1 MQSKRK
7 CSAIFLLFLF
17 ATIGS
22 SNSKTNSRKNLKRKI
37 QKVVSG
43 SEGLLSSN
51 QKQRRRQLQTNETVA
66 PAKEYDTTKL
76 DKDGNP
82 TVNDGSS
89 STAKEQ
95 KKSDGSSSTPEE
107 RKRLREQEISVLR
120 ERLKKKTNF
129 ATPHGHNQKVLEMY
143 KLRGGGDA
151 VSAIL
156 KTVEAE
162 NKIHLSQSIDSPE
175 PSTSSG
181 GAKKCDTPKNPD
193 EEPSCCSCEGE
204 TPSCTDDMVP
214 QHSAEIPCECNPN
227 GGYKCV
233 PPRGAQKG
241 KSDDDEKDKGKSD
254 DVEKHKGKSDE
265 VEKHKGKSDVEKH
278 KGKSDVEKHK
288 GNNAAVVGSKDGVGA

>member
-22 SNSKTNSRKNLKRKI
+22 SNSKTNSRKNLNRKI

-95 KKSDGSSSTPEE
+95 KEIDESSSEGQQLQTNENVAHVKEPEHDTTKLDNENVAPVKEQEHDTTKLHKDGLTYGSSSTAKEQKESDGSSLSKINYYDYYESSSEGQQT
-107 RKRLREQEISVLR
+107 RQQDISVLR
-120 ERLKKKTNF
+120 EHPKKKTNF
-129 ATPHGHNQKVLEMY
+129 ATPHGHNQQVLEMY

-151 VSAIL
+151 VAGIL
-156 KTVEAE
+156 KTVETE
-162 NKIHLSQSIDSPE
+162 NRILTGNDDDVVGI
-175 PSTSSG
+175 
-181 GAKKCDTPKNPD
+181 
-193 EEPSCCSCEGE
+193 EG
-204 TPSCTDDMVP
+204 
-214 QHSAEIPCECNPN
+214 
-227 GGYKCV
+227 
-233 PPRGAQKG
+233 
-241 KSDDDEKDKGKSD
+241 SDDDD
-254 DVEKHKGKSDE
+254 DV
-265 VEKHKGKSDVEKH
+265 VT
-278 KGKSDVEKHK
+278 
-288 GNNAAVVGSKDGVGA
+288 